1 MFAVGGGE
9 RSATTSERLV
19 VLECLPTTLQ
29 ALFGLILDDEQP
41 RSNLLKLALMGL
53 APEGSSNL
61 TGKKPQ
67 AQFPKSAVILRMQSH
82 PRSGGLPTKDL
93 CNLPAAP
100 YFRRVHRSFAPQ
112 RNAGLTMTSQT
123 NVTSNLD
130 CHIPKA
136 DHTREANPPIG

>member
-41 RSNLLKLALMGL
+41 RSNLLKLELMGL

-67 AQFPKSAVILRMQSH
+67 AQFQKSAVILRMQSH

-93 CNLPAAP
+93 CTLPAAP
-100 YFRRVHRSFAPQ
+100 YCQRVRRAFDPRRKPG
-112 RNAGLTMTSQT
+112 RTLRSQT
-123 NVTSNLD
+123 T
-130 CHIPKA
+130 
-136 DHTREANPPIG
+136 